1 MRKLFSALM
10 AAVMLAGVMTGCSS
24 NPGTTSNPSA
34 PSSSSGKTDA
44 PASSSA
50 APGGWS
56 KTITLADGSTYP
68 SGTVTLIAPFA
79 AGGSVDLGDRLFV
92 EHAAKYTDATIIVE
106 NVTGGSGLT
115 GTQQG
120 LNAAPDGYTMWH
132 IAADGQ
138 YVTTANSVCPF
149 DTLTEMS
156 FIGGF
161 VQDDRV
167 WVARVGEDRFTN
179 AQEWLDYCKA
189 HPGDVTVAASG
200 SGTIASIGS
209 YYLADEMGI
218 ELNVIGYGG
227 SAEAKAA
234 FLGGECD
241 IMGCSVSEAA
251 AMLGDNQCTV
261 LMSLTEERIYDDVPT
276 VAELGYPD
284 AVCLTTLRGLAMSS
298 KVDPAIVAYWEQVL
312 DMVANDPEFQAAAQA
327 MTLVIHHRDSA
338 DFRGCFEEFF
348 PIFHDIKEDL
358 GL

>member
-1 MRKLFSALM
+1 MKKLLSTLL
-10 AAVMLAGVMTGCSS
+10 AAAMLAGVMTGCS
-24 NPGTTSNPSA
+24 GTTNNTPAASTPTASN
-34 PSSSSGKTDA
+34 
-44 PASSSA
+44 SA
-50 APGGWS
+50 ASTPVNDGEWS

-92 EHAAKYTDATIIVE
+92 EYAAKYTDATIIVE

-138 YVTTANSVCPF
+138 YVTTTNSVCPF
-149 DTLTEMS
+149 DTMTEMS

-167 WVARVGEDRFTN
+167 WVARNDENRFTN

-189 HPGDVTVAASG
+189 HPGDVTVSASG
-200 SGTIASIGS
+200 SGTIASISS
-209 YYLADEMGI
+209 YYLADAMGI

-251 AMLGDNQCTV
+251 AMLNDNQCIV
-261 LMSLTEERIYDDVPT
+261 LMSLTENRIYDDVPT

-284 AVCLTTLRGLAMSS
+284 VVCLTTLRGLAMSAQ
-298 KVDPAIVAYWEQVL
+298 VDPAIVAYWEQVL
-312 DMVANDPEFQAAAQA
+312 DMVANDPEFQAAAEA

-348 PIFHDIKEDL
+348 PIFHDIKESL